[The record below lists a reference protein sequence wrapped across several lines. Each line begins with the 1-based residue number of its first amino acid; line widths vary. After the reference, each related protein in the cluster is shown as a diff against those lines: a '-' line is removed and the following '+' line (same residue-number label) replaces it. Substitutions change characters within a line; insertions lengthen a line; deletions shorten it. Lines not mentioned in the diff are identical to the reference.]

1 MQQLQVTLLLL
12 EWKYLFIGLELIIA
26 TGHFLEVCPT
36 NLNPTFDKAPNEN
49 YCCPICRKWG
59 KHYKSLCP
67 LNEDPFSI
75 IQKRRSL
82 GIETPG
88 DFKGRLMKDWEKYV
102 EKKDMDDFRGRNR
115 ARNWKM
121 DSGSTFRESP
131 SYIPPPA
138 TRRPSPNYSPPPA
151 SGNLSPNWT
160 PTTRRN
166 TEEILKQIMK
176 KGDMKLRT
184 EQGDEIGTDE
194 VAVIRNRFDGDA
206 NSQDQRR
213 VRVVSPDSASTRSRR
228 LLNEKSPSPTK
239 ARILRNKLAGIEAA
253 EKDGEAHSEV
263 KATLLA
269 QLYEEEN
276 GGGRMDREY
285 GGDSRKRDLDEGSD
299 DVASDYNAPSSKRSK
314 LAYRPY
320 HTSEKQTDD
329 EMDIDQKEM
338 PVHHKPKI
346 MKYNEF
352 IQKLVDC
359 RPRMKETINHL
370 PPRPTALDMWNDDDD
385 RRFKVMS
392 IS

>member
-1 MQQLQVTLLLL
+1 M
-12 EWKYLFIGLELIIA
+12 A

-36 NLNPTFDKAPNEN
+36 NLEPAFDKAPNDN

-88 DFKGRLMKDWEKYV
+88 DSKGRLMKDWEEDVK
-102 EKKDMDDFRGRNR
+102 EKNKDGFRGRNR
-115 ARNWKM
+115 ARGWKM

-131 SYIPPPA
+131 NYTPPA
-138 TRRPSPNYSPPPA
+138 ATRSPFPNCSPPPA
-151 SGNLSPNWT
+151 SGSISPNWT
-160 PTTRRN
+160 LTTSRN
-166 TEEILKQIMK
+166 TEEISKQIIK
-176 KGDMKLRT
+176 NDDMKLRI
-184 EQGDEIGTDE
+184 EQGDEIGTED
-194 VAVIRNRFDGDA
+194 VAMIRNRFDSDI
-206 NSQDQRR
+206 NSQGQKR
-213 VRVVSPDSASTRSRR
+213 VRVALPDSASARARR

-285 GGDSRKRDLDEGSD
+285 GGDSKKHNLDEGSD
-299 DVASDYNAPSSKRSK
+299 DIASDCNAPCSKRSK
-314 LAYRPY
+314 LAYRPH
-320 HTSEKQTDD
+320 HTSDTQIDD
-329 EMDIDQKEM
+329 EMDIDQKDL
-338 PVHHKPKI
+338 PVHHKPKS

-352 IQKLVDC
+352 IQKLLDC
-359 RPRMKETINHL
+359 RPGMKETINHL
-370 PPRPTALDMWNDDDD
+370 QPRPTALDMWNDDDD